1 MTDFSKKFPLT
12 NVPLNDIVTKDRLFY
27 SDVLNFIVK
36 TKHKVRDLLNNE
48 HWADEDVEDIFYDLI
63 LAINY
68 YYEHSK
74 RESSNSVIE

>member
-1 MTDFSKKFPLT
+1 MADNEQAPCS
-12 NVPLNDIVTKDRLFY
+12 DKDSLFY
-27 SDVLNFIVK
+27 RDVLNFTVK
-36 TKHKVRDLLNNE
+36 TKHRVYDLLNNE
-48 HWADEDVEDIFYDLI
+48 DWTDKDVEDIFYDLI